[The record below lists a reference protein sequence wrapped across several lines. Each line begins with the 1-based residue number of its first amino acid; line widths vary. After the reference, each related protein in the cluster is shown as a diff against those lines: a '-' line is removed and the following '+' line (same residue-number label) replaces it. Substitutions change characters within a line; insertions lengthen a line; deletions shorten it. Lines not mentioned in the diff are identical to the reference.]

1 MSNAYLLVSEASL
14 YQKSYQ
20 SLIYNILGRMATT
33 NVLTNYQKY
42 LIDNKKEIH
51 EEFMKRIEFRRSE
64 EIRILEEFPE
74 ISTIDKYRILYVRG
88 FANFNKHM

>member
-42 LIDNKKEIH
+42 LIDNKKEIIINEILIINDNKNEIR
-51 EEFMKRIEFRRSE
+51 EEVMKRIEFRLRE

-74 ISTIDKYRILYVRG
+74 I
-88 FANFNKHM
+88 

>member
-1 MSNAYLLVSEASL
+1 
-14 YQKSYQ
+14 
-20 SLIYNILGRMATT
+20 MATT

-42 LIDNKKEIH
+42 LIDNKKEIIINEILIINDNKKEIH

>member
-20 SLIYNILGRMATT
+20 SLIYNRTRRMATT

-42 LIDNKKEIH
+42 LIDNKEEIIINEILIINDNKNEIR
-51 EEFMKRIEFRRSE
+51 EEVMKRIEFRLRE

-74 ISTIDKYRILYVRG
+74 I
-88 FANFNKHM
+88 

>member
-1 MSNAYLLVSEASL
+1 MT
-14 YQKSYQ
+14 
-20 SLIYNILGRMATT
+20 TT
-33 NVLTNYQKY
+33 NVLTDYQKY
-42 LIDNKKEIH
+42 IIDNKKEIHESLTNYKYYIIYNKKEIH
-51 EEFMKRIEFRRSE
+51 EEFMKRIEFRQRE